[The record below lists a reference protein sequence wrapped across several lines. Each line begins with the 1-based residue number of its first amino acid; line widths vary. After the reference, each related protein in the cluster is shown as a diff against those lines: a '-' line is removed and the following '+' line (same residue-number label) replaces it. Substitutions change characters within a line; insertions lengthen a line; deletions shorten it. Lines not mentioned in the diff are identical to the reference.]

1 MEDEYTLF
9 LKDYKQKMPQHLEV
23 SQEQKKQYESFFR
36 DTTQLKDNFKNLP
49 IINGCRNIYKKNGQR
64 GYDEVFLSQKHEYF
78 GGISENISFI
88 FPPDERI
95 YDKRIGFRFYQKPP
109 LKSNNDNI
117 PYFTLLLKNY
127 RRYEILEKHGKIL
140 DSNGKLFII
149 TELNCLEIMDSIIS
163 SRFNSNI
170 DKIKYPFPYSV
181 VEILGFIYAC
191 KEKLINELIILEPYF
206 PSPFIPDTLKE
217 DYFEIKENNIYI
229 EPILYDRHISILLFY
244 FKIDEKNVY
253 NRKNYLIDFSL
264 YHYHSLIKYNPI
276 FTEKMKM
283 NLKNFPK
290 EKMQFGPSCSIW
302 FIGAMQFIMETKIN
316 EIVLNDK
323 IIICKIIEKINKIMK
338 INENLISLNPT
349 NNNINQDENLSG
361 QYFLSFKIALSPFIN
376 IDGIISKFRIKFF
389 KYKDMLIKYQNQF
402 YQARKIIDELKLNK
416 KYYEIVSKT
425 ISIDENYYNSLLK
438 EYNDA
443 EKLFMEMMKL
453 KLIISDIYCKLSED
467 KNYQKYIDAENKE
480 NLLNS
485 NLDELIN
492 KNKVYQ
498 LYTLED
504 FHRIFVDNNDIYLQL
519 FNN

>member
-1 MEDEYTLF
+1 
-9 LKDYKQKMPQHLEV
+9 
-23 SQEQKKQYESFFR
+23 
-36 DTTQLKDNFKNLP
+36 
-49 IINGCRNIYKKNGQR
+49 
-64 GYDEVFLSQKHEYF
+64 
-78 GGISENISFI
+78 
-88 FPPDERI
+88 
-95 YDKRIGFRFYQKPP
+95 
-109 LKSNNDNI
+109 
-117 PYFTLLLKNY
+117 
-127 RRYEILEKHGKIL
+127 
-140 DSNGKLFII
+140 
-149 TELNCLEIMDSIIS
+149 
-163 SRFNSNI
+163 
-170 DKIKYPFPYSV
+170 
-181 VEILGFIYAC
+181 
-191 KEKLINELIILEPYF
+191 
-206 PSPFIPDTLKE
+206 
-217 DYFEIKENNIYI
+217 
-229 EPILYDRHISILLFY
+229 
-244 FKIDEKNVY
+244 
-253 NRKNYLIDFSL
+253 
-264 YHYHSLIKYNPI
+264 
-276 FTEKMKM
+276 
-283 NLKNFPK
+283 
-290 EKMQFGPSCSIW
+290 
-302 FIGAMQFIMETKIN
+302 
-316 EIVLNDK
+316 
-323 IIICKIIEKINKIMK
+323 MK
-338 INENLISLNPT
+338 INENLLSLNPT
-349 NNNINQDENLSG
+349 HNNINKDENLSG

-425 ISIDENYYNSLLK
+425 ISIDENYFNSLLK